1 MSHPIRTLVVGVA
14 SPDASDPALVPAVA
28 LARRLGAALHVVHA
42 VAGVPA
48 RALDEAVRVHAR
60 GVPVTC
66 HVRKGPP
73 AELLCQVA
81 REVSAELLVLGATRG
96 RRVWRQFLGSTVEA
110 VVRCA
115 PAPVLVVR
123 EPAAPAVRHVLLTPD
138 LSPAGEELHERGLD
152 VVKALFGG
160 DDPELRALLAVQD
173 AGLPPVLSRA
183 MVERIAQREIDR
195 FLRERRPRGKA
206 VQGRVR
212 VGNPADEILAEA
224 AEWQAGLIVLG
235 VYGCDG
241 SAGLPLDRV
250 TGTVLRRAGA
260 SVLVVPAAAAPTDEP
275 AAAVP
280 LSVAG

>member
-1 MSHPIRTLVVGVA
+1 MSHPIRTLVVGAA

-42 VAGVPA
+42 VVGAPT
-48 RALDEAVRVHAR
+48 RALGEAVRAHAP

-66 HVRKGPP
+66 HVRKGLP
-73 AELLCQVA
+73 AEWLCEVA
-81 REVSAELLVLGATRG
+81 REVSAELLVLGATRR
-96 RRVWRQFLGSTVEA
+96 RRVWRQFLGSTVEG

-115 PAPVLVVR
+115 TAPVLVVG
-123 EPAAPAVRHVLLTPD
+123 EAAPAVRHVLLTPD
-138 LSPAGEELHERGLD
+138 LSPAGEEVYERGLD
-152 VVKALFGG
+152 VVKALFGS

-183 MVERIAQREIDR
+183 VVERIAQREIDR

-212 VGNPADEILAEA
+212 VGDPAEEILAEA
-224 AEWQAGLIVLG
+224 AEWQADLIVLG

-241 SAGLPLDRV
+241 GADLPLDRV

-280 LSVAG
+280 LSAGG